1 VGFWV
6 KDIIGFIK
14 KWWIKWGFKSK
25 TPPSANF
32 PIGPY
37 RLDMQIVGLSGLR
50 EFTKIEYRG
59 VTRQFKG
66 ERIYFAPDAE
76 YLGYHWKMM
85 LNVVNGMVYK
95 ITAYIETKDKD
106 LANSAAMNTFIYCKN
121 QIGEPNK
128 QRNEMFIWK
137 TIDGDIALQTTQAP
151 EGFGINLFLTSHA
164 IRDFSRL
171 W

>member
-1 VGFWV
+1 M
-6 KDIIGFIK
+6 DIIEFLK
-14 KWWIKWGFKSK
+14 KWGPKWGIKPK

-37 RLDMQIVGLSGLR
+37 RLDMEIAGLSGLR
-50 EFTKIEYRG
+50 ELSKIEYRA

-66 ERIYFAPDAE
+66 ERIYHALDVDFLD
-76 YLGYHWKMM
+76 YHWKLMIS
-85 LNVVNGMVYK
+85 VVNGKVYK
-95 ITAYIETKDKD
+95 IAVYIETQDKD

-128 QRNEMFIWK
+128 QRNEIFIWK
-137 TIDGDIALQTTQAP
+137 TIDGNIALQTTQIA
-151 EGFGINLFLTSHA
+151 EGFEINLLLTSNA
-164 IRDFSRL
+164 ARTFSRL

>member
-1 VGFWV
+1 M
-6 KDIIGFIK
+6 DIIEFLK
-14 KWWIKWGFKSK
+14 KWGPKWGIKSK

-37 RLDMQIVGLSGLR
+37 RLDMEIAGLSGLR
-50 EFTKIEYRG
+50 ELSKIEYRA

-66 ERIYFAPDAE
+66 ERIYHALDVDFLD
-76 YLGYHWKMM
+76 YHWELMIS
-85 LNVVNGMVYK
+85 VVNGKVYK
-95 ITAYIETKDKD
+95 IAAYIETQDKD